1 MNEIALK
8 SVASLFGLSLEQI
21 DSNSNEQL
29 FEVLSNYLNH
39 LIEHDFNQLVA
50 ILYRIDVSED
60 KVRQTLA
67 NAPTE
72 SNSGKLIAQLIIE
85 REQQKMYWREKYK
98 KGEI

>member
-8 SVASLFGLSLEQI
+8 SVASLVGLSEI
-21 DSNSNEQL
+21 SITSGNNEQL
-29 FEVLSNYLNH
+29 FEALSNYLNH

-50 ILYRIDVSED
+50 ILYRVDVSEE

-67 NAPTE
+67 NAPKE
-72 SNSGKLIAQLIIE
+72 SNSGKLIAQLILE

>member
-8 SVASLFGLSLEQI
+8 SVASLVGLSEI
-21 DSNSNEQL
+21 SITSGNNEQL
-29 FEVLSNYLNH
+29 FEALSNYLNH

-50 ILYRIDVSED
+50 ILYRVDVSEE

-67 NAPTE
+67 NAPKG
-72 SNSGKLIAQLIIE
+72 SNSGKLIAQLILE